1 MKNSIYCKIADDIR
15 DKIIG
20 GELKPGDDLPSEMT
34 LCNEYNTSRMTVRK
48 GLSILSN
55 NSYIYSIPGK
65 GYFVQKPNCNKYT
78 IFYNERNNLI
88 NDVDRIKLLSVD
100 VVLPDDKLATNL
112 CISKNRKIIR
122 IRRLFY
128 TQGYAMAYDLKYL
141 IYQRG
146 VPIIENELENA
157 TFPEMMSNRTSLY
170 SLNKEIVFY
179 AKMPGEEIK
188 ELLKMCDEVAL
199 FVVEQKLYDTKDKP
213 IGFGI
218 TYFRGDYIKLH
229 GISQ

>member
-1 MKNSIYCKIADDIR
+1 MKNSIYCKIADVIR
-15 DKIIG
+15 DKIIS
-20 GELKPGDDLPSEMT
+20 GELKPGDDLPSEAV
-34 LCNEYNTSRMTVRK
+34 LCSEYSTSRMTVRK

-55 NSYIYSIPGK
+55 DGYIYSIPGK
-65 GYFVQKPNCNKYT
+65 GYFVQKPNYNKYT
-78 IFYNERNNLI
+78 IFYSERNNLI

-100 VVLPDDKLATNL
+100 VVLPDDKLAANL

-128 TQGYAMAYDLKYL
+128 TQGDAMAYDLKYL

-170 SLNKEIVFY
+170 SLNKELVMY

-188 ELLKMCDEVAL
+188 ELLKMNDEVAL
-199 FVVEQKLYDTKDKP
+199 FVVEQKLYDAKDKP
-213 IGFGI
+213 IGFGV

-229 GISQ
+229 GVSQ

>member
-15 DKIIG
+15 DKIIS
-20 GELKPGDDLPSEMT
+20 GELKTGDDLPSET
-34 LCNEYNTSRMTVRK
+34 ALCSEYSTSRMTVRK
-48 GLSILSN
+48 GLTILSN
-55 NSYIYSIPGK
+55 DGYIYSIPGK
-65 GYFVQKPNCNKYT
+65 GYFVQKPNYNKYT
-78 IFYNERNNLI
+78 IFYSERNNLI

-112 CISKNRKIIR
+112 RISKNRKIIR

-128 TQGYAMAYDLKYL
+128 TQGDPMAYDLKYL
-141 IYQRG
+141 IYQKG
-146 VPIIENELENA
+146 VPIIENEIENA
-157 TFPEMMSNRTSLY
+157 TFPEMMSNRASLY
-170 SLNKEIVFY
+170 SLNKEIVMY

-188 ELLKMCDEVAL
+188 ELLKMYDEVAL
-199 FVVEQKLYDTKDKP
+199 FVVEQKLNDVKDKP

-229 GISQ
+229 GVSQ

>member
-15 DKIIG
+15 DKIING
-20 GELKPGDDLPSEMT
+20 KLKTGDDLPSET
-34 LCNEYNTSRMTVRK
+34 ALCNEYSTSRMTVRK
-48 GLSILSN
+48 GLAILSN
-55 NSYIYSIPGK
+55 EGYIYSIPGK
-65 GYFVQKPNCNKYT
+65 GYFVQKPNYNKYT
-78 IFYNERNNLI
+78 IFYSERNNLI

-112 CISKNRKIIR
+112 RISKNRKIIR

-128 TQGYAMAYDLKYL
+128 TQGDPMAYDLKYL
-141 IYQRG
+141 IYQKG
-146 VPIIENELENA
+146 VPIIENEIENA
-157 TFPEMMSNRTSLY
+157 TFPEMMSNRASLY
-170 SLNKEIVFY
+170 SLNKEIVMY

-199 FVVEQKLYDTKDKP
+199 FVVEQKLNDVKDKP

-229 GISQ
+229 GVSQ